1 MAKAREAKMV
11 PQVPTNTKK
20 LQLPKLSQSN
30 QSNRK
35 MKNVELSQ
43 NVSLPSL
50 TRNESK
56 RLRTEKQLSEKF
68 AASVHIGDFTR
79 SQSFTSLGDR
89 KWSIYYFWCHYDA
102 KWPEKSLSTTLDN
115 HLSNSHESVQNER
128 KMTPRDQ
135 MGPWQRSMQ
144 ESFETIQM
152 TYKYRTCFQ
161 S

>member
-11 PQVPTNTKK
+11 PHVAGNTKK

-56 RLRTEKQLSEKF
+56 RLRTENLSEKF
-68 AASVHIGDFTR
+68 ATSVHIGDFTR

-89 KWSIYYFWCHYDA
+89 K
-102 KWPEKSLSTTLDN
+102 
-115 HLSNSHESVQNER
+115 
-128 KMTPRDQ
+128 
-135 MGPWQRSMQ
+135 RS
-144 ESFETIQM
+144 F
-152 TYKYRTCFQ
+152 
-161 S
+161 

>member
-11 PQVPTNTKK
+11 PQVAANSKK

-68 AASVHIGDFTR
+68 ATSVHIGDFTR

-89 KWSIYYFWCHYDA
+89 KRSLFAFYDVMITQ
-102 KWPEKSLSTTLDN
+102 K
-115 HLSNSHESVQNER
+115 
-128 KMTPRDQ
+128 
-135 MGPWQRSMQ
+135 
-144 ESFETIQM
+144 
-152 TYKYRTCFQ
+152 
-161 S
+161 